1 MGRLTVNKRTA
12 DMNMVELAHNCC
24 YARDRRAMYRDYD
37 GDYDARELT
46 RLMFKVYT
54 EINLPLSDEE
64 FDWHMSEALGEPMD
78 TKIGMLAL
86 FYRNLWAMAELHDR
100 LKHYEDLEEAGRL
113 VVLPCKV
120 GDTVY
125 MVDGDEEQ
133 DWIDEYEIKYFYVSS
148 RGVNRIYGE
157 CGTLTK
163 NFIPKNFGKTVFL
176 TLEEAEAALKG
187 GVVDEDRT

>member
-24 YARDRRAMYRDYD
+24 YARDRRATYRDYD

-64 FDWHMSEALGEPMD
+64 FDWHMSEALGEPLD

-100 LKHYEDLEEAGRL
+100 LKHYEDLEESGRL
-113 VVLPCKV
+113 VVLPNDITGEQLCK
-120 GDTVY
+120 
-125 MVDGDEEQ
+125 
-133 DWIDEYEIKYFYVSS
+133 I
-148 RGVNRIYGE
+148 VNACPSILGLKNH
-157 CGTLTK
+157 CGSHSC
-163 NFIPKNFGKTVFL
+163 
-176 TLEEAEAALKG
+176 ESCWEAALKG
-187 GVVDEDRT
+187 GGDSDV